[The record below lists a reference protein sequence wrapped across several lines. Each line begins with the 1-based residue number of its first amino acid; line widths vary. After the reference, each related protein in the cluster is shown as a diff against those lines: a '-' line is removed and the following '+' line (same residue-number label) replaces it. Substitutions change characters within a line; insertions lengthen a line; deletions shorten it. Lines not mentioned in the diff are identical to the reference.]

1 MAKKIPVVSI
11 IGRQNVGKST
21 LFNALIRQ
29 KKAIVDATPGLTR
42 DIISFTVN
50 HNDASFILSDTPGLD
65 LADSSALS
73 AAILENARAFLEKS
87 SVIILLMENPAP
99 AGFDYDLAGIVRK
112 LSIPVIVAVNKMD
125 HAEEFHNLDNFYQM
139 GFAEILPISALKK
152 VNLPLLLDTIVH
164 MLPAKR
170 QPAGE
175 AYMKISIVGRPN
187 SGKSTLLNSLIGY
200 TRSIVSDIPGTTRDS
215 VDEDF
220 IFHEKRITVIDTA
233 GIHRKS
239 RITDNIDYY
248 SLTRSL
254 ESIRRC
260 DVVINLIDATQGL
273 TETDKKIADEIIGA
287 KKPMIIAINKWDAI
301 EKSTNTFREFTDRLI
316 FQFYR
321 AQDFPIISISA
332 REKLRIHRLVTMALE
347 LYEKSTRR
355 IETSKLNKI
364 IEDIQARS
372 NVPMLGARLKIY
384 YATQTETRP
393 PQFKLFVNNAE
404 LFRKEIVRAIEKIL
418 QKRLDMEGI
427 PLNLAIEGK
436 KKSS

>member
-187 SGKSTLLNSLIGY
+187 SGKSTLLNSLI
-200 TRSIVSDIPGTTRDS
+200 
-215 VDEDF
+215 
-220 IFHEKRITVIDTA
+220 
-233 GIHRKS
+233 
-239 RITDNIDYY
+239 
-248 SLTRSL
+248 
-254 ESIRRC
+254 
-260 DVVINLIDATQGL
+260 
-273 TETDKKIADEIIGA
+273 
-287 KKPMIIAINKWDAI
+287 
-301 EKSTNTFREFTDRLI
+301 
-316 FQFYR
+316 
-321 AQDFPIISISA
+321 
-332 REKLRIHRLVTMALE
+332 
-347 LYEKSTRR
+347 
-355 IETSKLNKI
+355 
-364 IEDIQARS
+364 
-372 NVPMLGARLKIY
+372 
-384 YATQTETRP
+384 
-393 PQFKLFVNNAE
+393 
-404 LFRKEIVRAIEKIL
+404 
-418 QKRLDMEGI
+418 
-427 PLNLAIEGK
+427 
-436 KKSS
+436 